1 MIIPCPICGQRFRL
15 DPSQLGYGRRVR
27 CGNCGHVWFQS
38 PEADTSW
45 PTLPSSGDD
54 GEGAPQSA
62 TLDDVAAEIRLHGG
76 MDEDAAPPAGEGL
89 RRLRVP
95 PSTAAASLPPARP
108 VRRSPARLIRWGVLV
123 VALGGLVTGL
133 ALERDRLV
141 AAWPAAALLYDTL
154 GYPVEAPGA
163 GLETADYK
171 TEFRDVDG
179 IPMLFIDVTVVNK
192 SDHKRDVPD
201 LMAQALAP
209 DGKPF
214 QSWRMQP
221 KVRRLLPG
229 ETTTFQARVVEKGGQ
244 AKQVHL
250 DYVLPEVPRPVSA
263 HPEPVGDKEAAP
275 VQAPSPEGQP
285 AAAPP
290 SSPASGGAPGAVAP
304 APETPTA
311 KPSAPAVGGS
321 APAVAPTPAP
331 AASSPAAPAPQGHT
345 PEGHAPKA

>member
-15 DPSQLGYGRRVR
+15 DPDQLGHGRRVR

-38 PEADTSW
+38 PEEDASS
-45 PTLPSSGDD
+45 PYPPSGAGDD
-54 GEGAPQSA
+54 DSGAPHPA

-76 MDEDAAPPAGEGL
+76 LDGGDDAPPAGERL

-108 VRRSPARLIRWGVLV
+108 VRRSRAGLIRWGVLAV
-123 VALGGLVTGL
+123 VLGGLVTGL
-133 ALERDRLV
+133 ALERDAVV
-141 AAWPAAALLYDTL
+141 AAWPAAALLYETL

-179 IPMLFIDVTVVNK
+179 IPMLFIDVTVINK

-214 QSWRMQP
+214 QNWRMQP

-244 AKQVHL
+244 AKQIHL
-250 DYVLPEVPRPVSA
+250 DYVLPEVPHPVAA
-263 HPEPVGDKEAAP
+263 HSEPAGKPAAP
-275 VQAPSPEGQP
+275 VSETAPEGQP
-285 AAAPP
+285 AAATPAAA
-290 SSPASGGAPGAVAP
+290 PASEAAP
-304 APETPTA
+304 AAE
-311 KPSAPAVGGS
+311 K
-321 APAVAPTPAP
+321 PAP
-331 AASSPAAPAPQGHT
+331 AAAPAPAPSTPAPSTPAASAPQGHAA
-345 PEGHAPKA
+345 EGHAPKP

>member
-15 DPSQLGYGRRVR
+15 DPDQLGYGRRVR

-38 PEADTSW
+38 PEEESSW
-45 PTLPSSGDD
+45 PNLPSADEGDD
-54 GEGAPQSA
+54 GERAPRSA

-76 MDEDAAPPAGEGL
+76 LDPGGGGDAPRDGEKL

-95 PSTAAASLPPARP
+95 SATAAASLPPARP
-108 VRRSPARLIRWGVLV
+108 VRRSPARLIRWGVLAM
-123 VALGGLVTGL
+123 ALGGLVAGL
-133 ALERDRLV
+133 ALERDV
-141 AAWPAAALLYDTL
+141 VVGAWPAAALLYDTL
-154 GYPVEAPGA
+154 GYPAEAPGV

-214 QSWRMQP
+214 QNWRMQP

-244 AKQVHL
+244 AKQIHL
-250 DYVLPEVPRPVSA
+250 DYVLPEVPHPASA
-263 HPEPVGDKEAAP
+263 HSEPAGKPAAP
-275 VQAPSPEGQP
+275 AREASPEGQP
-285 AAAPP
+285 AAATAAP
-290 SSPASGGAPGAVAP
+290 PASGAAP
-304 APETPTA
+304 APE
-311 KPSAPAVGGS
+311 K
-321 APAVAPTPAP
+321 PAP
-331 AASSPAAPAPQGHT
+331 AAPASPVPAPAAPAPAPQGHA
-345 PEGHAPKA
+345 PEGRAQKP